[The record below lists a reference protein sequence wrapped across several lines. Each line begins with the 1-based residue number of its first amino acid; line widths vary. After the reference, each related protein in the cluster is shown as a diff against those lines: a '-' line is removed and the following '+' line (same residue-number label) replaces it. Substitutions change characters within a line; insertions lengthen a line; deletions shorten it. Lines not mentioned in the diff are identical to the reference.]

1 MLVFTRLIFLLDTI
15 WATKLCFAYL
25 QYPAIEFYALSES
38 SKNNRPLLLAFAW
51 LLGTQDIL
59 SVITHINLSNSVLGR
74 ECSRLNSVQQV
85 INWIKWKYQV
95 KGIYNLIML

>member
-1 MLVFTRLIFLLDTI
+1 MLVFRRLIFLLDTI

-59 SVITHINLSNSVLGR
+59 SVITQINLSNSVLGR
-74 ECSRLNSVQQV
+74 ECSRLNSVQV
-85 INWIKWKYQV
+85 IN
-95 KGIYNLIML
+95 